1 MKRNDL
7 VEIKSLDTKAL
18 QLRVRD
24 LKKEIDNLII
34 DKNMNKLSDLKAIS
48 KKRKDVAQISTI
60 VNQKLALGK
69 LEKNLEET
77 KNAIKE
83 GVSK

>member
-18 QLRVRD
+18 QLRVSD
-24 LKKEIDNLII
+24 LKKEIDDLII
-34 DKNMNKLSDLKAIS
+34 DKNMNKLNDLKAIS
-48 KKRKDVAQISTI
+48 KKRRDVAQISTI
-60 VNQKLALGK
+60 INQKLALEK
-69 LEKNLEET
+69 LEKNLEDMKKAT
-77 KNAIKE
+77 E